1 MSYNYMFKFIIVG
14 ETGVGKTCL
23 LYQLT
28 SARFKPVY
36 EVTIGAEFGS
46 RTITVDRK
54 PIKLQIWDTAG
65 QEKFR
70 SLTRCFYR
78 GAVGALLVYD
88 VTKRHT
94 FQQLSNWLEDLQ
106 KHGDEK
112 LTVMVVG
119 NKCDLDEET
128 RAVSKEE
135 GEEFAEKNECLFME
149 VSARTAKNVEVAFS
163 IAVEEICGKIGNGDF
178 GTLEGYK
185 GITIGNSRGKSKRF
199 YSCCG

>member
-46 RTITVDRK
+46 RTITSTGSQLSCK
-54 PIKLQIWDTAG
+54 YGTQIWDTAG

-135 GEEFAEKNECLFME
+135 GEEFAKKNECLFME
-149 VSARTAKNVEVAFS
+149 VSARTAKNVEVAFGIS
-163 IAVEEICGKIGNGDF
+163 QRRKYVGRSERGILGRWRDIRELQLGIREEKF
-178 GTLEGYK
+178 
-185 GITIGNSRGKSKRF
+185 
-199 YSCCG
+199 SC

>member
-1 MSYNYMFKFIIVG
+1 LFTMSYNYMFKFIIVG

-106 KHGDEK
+106 KHGDEN

-135 GEEFAEKNECLFME
+135 GEEFAKRNECLFME
-149 VSARTAKNVEVAFS
+149 VSARTAENVEAAFG
-163 IAVEEICGKIGNGDF
+163 IAAEEICGKIG
-178 GTLEGYK
+178 K
-185 GITIGNSRGKSKRF
+185 G
-199 YSCCG
+199 

>member
-1 MSYNYMFKFIIVG
+1 MSYNYLFKFIIVG

-23 LYQLT
+23 VYQLT

-65 QEKFR
+65 QEKLR
-70 SLTRCFYR
+70 SLTRLY
-78 GAVGALLVYD
+78 VII
-88 VTKRHT
+88 
-94 FQQLSNWLEDLQ
+94 NWLEDLQ

-149 VSARTAKNVEVAFS
+149 VSARTAKNVEVAFG
-163 IAVEEICGKIGNGDF
+163 IAAEEICGKIGKGDF

-199 YSCCG
+199 YSCLYTKKTARTNYPN